1 MVDMQVLQLD
11 SVNVCVR
18 SHYMPLFS
26 RLGSY
31 RKELIDEMT
40 YQDKEYF
47 EYWGHV
53 ASLVPTEMYS
63 LFEFRRDREWIWGN
77 LKEVLAERP
86 GFAAEIEER
95 VRREGPVRTGDLEEP
110 GQRTG
115 AWWGHSATKHV
126 LEHLFGKG
134 LVVTARR
141 HNFTRYYDTPEKA
154 LPSHVFGQ
162 QVHDR
167 ESSYRELILS
177 GCRGVGVGT
186 VEDILDW
193 WRLNKPIGRPIF
205 ADLVSEGLIEEVLVD
220 GWDKPAFML
229 PGTRVPRS
237 IDAQALLTPFD
248 PVVWNRD
255 RALRLYGFHY
265 RIEIYVPEPKRQ
277 YGYYVYPFLL
287 GDAIVARV
295 DLKSDRAAGVLLAQA
310 SWLED
315 GQDPQHVGRKL
326 RESLEEMAAW
336 LGLDSVTVVDKGT
349 PALVQVLARN

>member
-1 MVDMQVLQLD
+1 MTDMQVLQLD

-26 RLGSY
+26 RMGSY
-31 RKELIDEMT
+31 ERELIDEMA
-40 YQDKEYF
+40 YRDKEYF

-53 ASLVPTEMYS
+53 ASLVPIEMYS
-63 LFEFRRDREWIWGN
+63 LFEFRRDRDWVWGN
-77 LKEVLAERP
+77 LAKVLAERP
-86 GFAAEIEER
+86 GFAAEIEDR
-95 VRREGPVRTGDLEEP
+95 VRLEGPVRTGDLEDP

-115 AWWGHSATKHV
+115 AWWGYSATKHV

-134 LVVTARR
+134 RLVTAHR
-141 HNFTRYYDTPEKA
+141 HNFARYYDTPEKA
-154 LPSHVFGQ
+154 LPSHVFEQ
-162 QVHDR
+162 EVHDL
-167 ESSYRELILS
+167 ESSYRKLILS
-177 GCRGVGVGT
+177 GCLGVGVGT

-205 ADLVSEGLIEEVLVD
+205 AQMVVEGLIHEVVVE

-248 PVVWNRD
+248 PMVWNRD
-255 RALRLYGFHY
+255 RALRLFGFHY

-287 GDAIVARV
+287 GDSIVARV
-295 DLKSDRAAGVLLAQA
+295 DLKSDRKAGVLLAQA

-315 GQDPQHVGRKL
+315 GQDAANVGPKL
-326 RESLEEMAAW
+326 RESLGQMAAW
-336 LGLDSVTVVDKGT
+336 LGLDDVTIVEKGT
-349 PALVQVLARN
+349 PALVRALTSN